1 MSKNSSYE
9 KMSMFFP
16 RSIAISAYDKE
27 AWANYINVFDLVKS
41 LIKNKSFLKKCLF
54 YLGIQDSFEDADLV
68 RRLEKLRNLGES
80 ALPDE
85 QESEF

>member
-1 MSKNSSYE
+1 MSKDSSYE

-41 LIKNKSFLKKCLF
+41 LEKNPKASF
-54 YLGIQDSFEDADLV
+54 
-68 RRLEKLRNLGES
+68 
-80 ALPDE
+80 
-85 QESEF
+85 